1 MAVWNIDTAGA
12 ASTLKAAA
20 SHVEAS
26 QPSLE
31 GMGKALE
38 QAAASIPGD
47 AAVVLNALNDVV
59 VLGLTP
65 SAGEVA
71 GRSETI
77 LTSTAKALAFY
88 QQGDLAMATAA
99 QRNAALAETTAPAPV
114 HGGPAQALKE

>member
-1 MAVWNIDTAGA
+1 MAGA

-20 SHVEAS
+20 SRIEAT
-26 QPSLE
+26 QPPLN

-38 QAAASIPGD
+38 QAAAAIPGD

-71 GRSETI
+71 TRSETI
-77 LTSTAKALAFY
+77 ITSTAKALSFY
-88 QQGDLAMATAA
+88 QQGDLTMAAAA
-99 QRNAALAETTAPAPV
+99 QRAAGQTESGGPAAL
-114 HGGPAQALKE
+114 HGGPAQAMKE